1 MGQLVSCNCMN
12 MGWEKTVEE
21 LQFCVTHLNYALFL
35 LIVTLGR
42 RIKMVKWV
50 TEADQ
55 CCSPHLGPV
64 SLCAGKRFLWSVP
77 AFLQGLLRPLLKE
90 WRNSWTREQSRQWHP
105 LEEGRTEPQE
115 TADGAKLS
123 LFFFL
128 CSTVLVPWQTK
139 DRHSDLLYCL
149 VCDINW
155 VCFAEICGK
164 R

>member
-1 MGQLVSCNCMN
+1 MDQLVSCMN
-12 MGWEKTVEE
+12 MWWETVEE

-35 LIVTLGR
+35 LTATLGR

-55 CCSPHLGPV
+55 CSPHLRPV

-90 WRNSWTREQSRQWHP
+90 RRNSWTREQSRQWHP

-115 TADGAKLS
+115 TADRAKLS

-149 VCDINW
+149 VCYINW